1 MGITALITTL
11 ARTEEQAGGWN
22 SIVAVTLAIL
32 GGAFFDLS
40 QGPEI
45 LGQVSLVTPHAW
57 FLTGLDSLGPASASV
72 VDVLVPV
79 AALLGIGLVTGAI
92 GLVRAGGLV
101 VRR

>member
-32 GGAFFDLS
+32 GGAFFDLT
-40 QGPEI
+40 QAPQ
-45 LGQVSLVTPHAW
+45 LLQVASRVTPHAW
-57 FLTGLDSLGPASASV
+57 FLEGFDILSSPSAG
-72 VDVLVPV
+72 V
-79 AALLGIGLVTGAI
+79 ADIGAPLLALFGIGLVSGAI
-92 GLVRAGGLV
+92 GLARAGGLV